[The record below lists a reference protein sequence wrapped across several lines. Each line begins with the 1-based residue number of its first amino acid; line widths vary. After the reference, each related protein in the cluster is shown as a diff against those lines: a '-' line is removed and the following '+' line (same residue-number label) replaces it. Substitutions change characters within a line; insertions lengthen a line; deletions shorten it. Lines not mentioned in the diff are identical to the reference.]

1 MDLLKELQVVKQKAQ
16 ELETQLSGA
25 AVLSNPK
32 KMREVNEAY
41 AALREIREIGERYE
55 KILEEKMGAEL
66 ALKETTDAAMR
77 DFLESEITELEAKLP
92 KLEQELLGALVPPDP
107 LDKKNIVMEVR
118 AGTGG
123 DEAGLFAAEL
133 IRMYMRYAERNG
145 WKVNL
150 VSDSRNDQGGFKE
163 AILLISGK
171 NVYSQLKYESGVH
184 RVQRVPETEKAG
196 RVHTSTVTVAV
207 LPEAKDVD
215 PLMKNLVGWLN
226 QEKDTHPVIKAG
238 VAHYQFVTIHPFMD
252 GNGRTARA
260 LATYI
265 LYHANYD
272 LKQFISLEEF
282 YSADRSKYYQ
292 ELQNCQG
299 HNYYNR
305 PNADITSWLEYFICG
320 VAVVFEEVK
329 NKAVEANEKSRSEV
343 PKQNID
349 LLENIGQRERNL
361 LKFFKKE
368 AQLRTKDVSKLFR
381 IKDRSARDLIKRWL
395 DMELLERKG
404 TGDKNAYYV
413 LTPQYRKLIDLQE

>member
-1 MDLLKELQVVKQKAQ
+1 
-16 ELETQLSGA
+16 
-25 AVLSNPK
+25 
-32 KMREVNEAY
+32 
-41 AALREIREIGERYE
+41 
-55 KILEEKMGAEL
+55 
-66 ALKETTDAAMR
+66 
-77 DFLESEITELEAKLP
+77 
-92 KLEQELLGALVPPDP
+92 
-107 LDKKNIVMEVR
+107 
-118 AGTGG
+118 
-123 DEAGLFAAEL
+123 
-133 IRMYMRYAERNG
+133 
-145 WKVNL
+145 
-150 VSDSRNDQGGFKE
+150 
-163 AILLISGK
+163 
-171 NVYSQLKYESGVH
+171 
-184 RVQRVPETEKAG
+184 
-196 RVHTSTVTVAV
+196 
-207 LPEAKDVD
+207 
-215 PLMKNLVGWLN
+215 MKNLVGWLN

>member
-215 PLMKNLVGWLN
+215 IQIDPKDLKIETMTAGGHGGQSVNTTYSAVRLTHIPSGLVVSCQDERSQGQNRERAMQILRSRLFALEEEKRRLEREETRRGQIGTGERSEKIRTYNFPQDRVTDHRIGESFHNL
-226 QEKDTHPVIKAG
+226 PAI
-238 VAHYQFVTIHPFMD
+238 MD
-252 GNGRTARA
+252 GDIEKIFLA
-260 LATYI
+260 L
-265 LYHANYD
+265 
-272 LKQFISLEEF
+272 
-282 YSADRSKYYQ
+282 
-292 ELQNCQG
+292 
-299 HNYYNR
+299 
-305 PNADITSWLEYFICG
+305 
-320 VAVVFEEVK
+320 
-329 NKAVEANEKSRSEV
+329 
-343 PKQNID
+343 
-349 LLENIGQRERNL
+349 
-361 LKFFKKE
+361 
-368 AQLRTKDVSKLFR
+368 
-381 IKDRSARDLIKRWL
+381 KR
-395 DMELLERKG
+395 
-404 TGDKNAYYV
+404 V
-413 LTPQYRKLIDLQE
+413 